1 MSKHKYLIDNKIPHG
16 IYQPENGDHR
26 IPDWKEQ
33 RKVYGFDERET
44 WNLRDLSLGWMYE
57 HIKMYID
64 KCDVNLDYA
73 KFNYQEET
81 LTQREVLDRI
91 CKDIELYFYAKY
103 SFDPN
108 EWGKRVPYLNEIG
121 TLWGLVLP
129 AMWW

>member
-16 IYQPENGDHR
+16 LYRPKKDDHR
-26 IPDWKEQ
+26 IPEWKEQ

-44 WNLRDLSLGWMYE
+44 WDLRDHSLGWMYE

-64 KCDVNLDYA
+64 VSDLDLDYA
-73 KFNYQEET
+73 NFSYNGDIF
-81 LTQREVLDRI
+81 TQREILNKI
-91 CKDIELYFYAKY
+91 CEDIELYFDAKF
-103 SFDPN
+103 SVDPDK
-108 EWGKRVPYLNEIG
+108 WSKRIPYLREIG